1 LPRSPILTKD
11 LLHRTRLEQ
20 IVGFANAY
28 TTFWVCSLAA
38 LCLGILLV
46 LMVQCCPQFMN
57 IMAII
62 MGVLTLVAL
71 AIGLWKQPMSFF
83 LDIPQLRIGIV
94 VAVVLAA
101 FTLFLSLIL
110 YRNYMRIS
118 GIFLSHAARFI
129 KNRPGVVMHIPMMLI
144 LTGALLCL
152 TIF

>member
-1 LPRSPILTKD
+1 
-11 LLHRTRLEQ
+11 
-20 IVGFANAY
+20 
-28 TTFWVCSLAA
+28 
-38 LCLGILLV
+38 
-46 LMVQCCPQFMN
+46 
-57 IMAII
+57 